1 MTSKYEKFDFDKK
14 TRLELNIKTLTSVNN
29 FIDKILKRIR
39 KTRFRMKDTFC
50 INDIISICTKYSYE
64 NTYKKMQLEYKLS
77 ELNRVKS
84 VYRMFYGDKNPIIE
98 YVYKSEPVYKKQN
111 NKKRKKEPKEFIYRS
126 GADYD
131 LQM

>member
-14 TRLELNIKTLTSVNN
+14 TKLELNIKTLTSVNN

-64 NTYKKMQLEYKLS
+64 NTHKKMQLEYKLS

-98 YVYKSEPVYKKQN
+98 YVYKSKPVYKKQN